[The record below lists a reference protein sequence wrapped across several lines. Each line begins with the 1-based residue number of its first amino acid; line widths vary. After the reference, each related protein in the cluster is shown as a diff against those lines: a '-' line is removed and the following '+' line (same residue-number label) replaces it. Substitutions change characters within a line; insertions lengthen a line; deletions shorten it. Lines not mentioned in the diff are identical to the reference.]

1 MKKAKIAIIDYG
13 VGNLKSIKKAIEHF
27 GAKAKITNEEKD
39 IEESDA
45 IVLPGVG
52 AFPDA
57 MAELRQRKYI
67 LKAVKEKPVLGICLG
82 MQLFFTESEEVKLT
96 KGLNLIKGR
105 AIRLPDSVKVPQM
118 GWNTIKI
125 KTKKT
130 KLLKNIKNNEYFYFV
145 HSYYCAASSEEKSS
159 ITATCEYGTEFP
171 AIVEKDNL
179 FGVQFHPEKSGDE
192 GLKMIKNFLAFI

>member
-13 VGNLKSIKKAIEHF
+13 VGNLKSIKKAVEHF
-27 GAKAKITNEEKD
+27 DAKAKITNEEKD

-57 MAELRQRKYI
+57 MAELRQKKYI
-67 LKAVKEKPVLGICLG
+67 LNAVKEKPALGICLG

-96 KGLNLIKGR
+96 KGLNLIQGR
-105 AIRLPDSVKVPQM
+105 VIRLPDNVKVPQM

-125 KTKKT
+125 KTKKSR
-130 KLLKNIKNNEYFYFV
+130 LLKNIKDNEYFYFV
-145 HSYYCAASSEEKSS
+145 HSYYCAANKSEKA
-159 ITATCEYGTEFP
+159 ITATCEYGIEFP
-171 AIVEKDNL
+171 AIIEKDNL
-179 FGVQFHPEKSGDE
+179 FGVQFHPEKSGNE
-192 GLKMIKNFLAFI
+192 GLKMLRNFLSCI